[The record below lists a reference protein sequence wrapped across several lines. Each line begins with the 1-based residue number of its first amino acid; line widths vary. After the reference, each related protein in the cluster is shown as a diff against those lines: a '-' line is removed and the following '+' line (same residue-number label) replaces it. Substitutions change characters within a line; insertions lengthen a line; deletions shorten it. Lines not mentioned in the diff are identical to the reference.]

1 MIPGLNLARASCA
14 ARSREGSMA
23 SSVRS
28 SRQAASREIGSAP
41 AFANS
46 AAVGDSASG
55 RKVAMVK
62 SRSEVRGQ
70 IAEVKSRSEVRGQI
84 AEVKNAV
91 VRFYFCNLT
100 SDLCNGFYFCNLTS
114 DLCNWFSLLQSD
126 L

>member
-70 IAEVKSRSEVRGQI
+70 IAEVKKRGRSFLLLQ
-84 AEVKNAV
+84 
-91 VRFYFCNLT
+91 
-100 SDLCNGFYFCNLTS
+100 S
-114 DLCNWFSLLQSD
+114 DLCNWFLLLQSN